1 MQVSEIEIQVVLPVT
16 PNPNVVKLNFA
27 KLCSPAPQPQCAL
40 CRVAG
45 GSRGSG
51 SDGPELSSGRGDRA
65 SVDNITQLGPEQS
78 AACTSTAH
86 SENII
91 SDKL

>member
-1 MQVSEIEIQVVLPVT
+1 MT
-16 PNPNVVKLNFA
+16 PNPNVVKCEINFREIS
-27 KLCSPAPQPQCAL
+27 LPAPQPQCAL

-86 SENII
+86 SDNII